1 MKKLAVLLLT
11 ATLALSLPGC
21 GNGNG
26 ENGGSQESSTESVSQ
41 TGTDQESQPTTD
53 QESQPGTDQESQTGT
68 DQESQPGTDQESQTE
83 SDQPSADPS
92 QEGISEQMGA
102 IRQAVVDAL
111 GDNYWPDTL
120 IPAEYLEGNGL
131 TSEMYTDFWGEM
143 PMISTNVDTI
153 IVIKA
158 AEGQL
163 EEVQKVLNSYRD
175 AKVNDTMQYP
185 MNIGKIQAS
194 QVETVGDYV
203 CFLQLGADTIDL
215 EEEDSILHCQ
225 EQNGMAL
232 EAIKSV
238 VGQ

>member
-1 MKKLAVLLLT
+1 MLFR
-11 ATLALSLPGC
+11 S
-21 GNGNG
+21 
-26 ENGGSQESSTESVSQ
+26 
-41 TGTDQESQPTTD
+41 
-53 QESQPGTDQESQTGT
+53 
-68 DQESQPGTDQESQTE
+68 
-83 SDQPSADPS
+83 
-92 QEGISEQMGA
+92 
-102 IRQAVVDAL
+102 
-111 GDNYWPDTL
+111 
-120 IPAEYLEGNGL
+120 
-131 TSEMYTDFWGEM
+131 
-143 PMISTNVDTI
+143 
-153 IVIKA
+153 IKA

-232 EAIKSV
+232 GAIKSV